1 MLLQRLRLRT
11 SPLDL
16 RGFVRRLSPAAI
28 ILGSALNILEAGK
41 FTRCITILGRAK
53 SEFKAVS
60 IGLLIFPPVEGQDA
74 FSGLQ
79 TQAMSLYI
87 MRLVT

>member
-1 MLLQRLRLRT
+1 MLSQRLRLWT
-11 SPLDL
+11 SSLDV
-16 RGFVRRLSPAAI
+16 RGSVRRLSPAAI
-28 ILGSALNILEAGK
+28 ILGSTLNLLEAGK
-41 FTRCITILGRAK
+41 FTRCIAILGRAK
-53 SEFKAVS
+53 AECQAVS
-60 IGLLIFPPVEGQDA
+60 IGLLIFPPAEGQDA